1 MDQVVDQVAEEI
13 LVEQTVPPLLQFID
27 SIPWIKYHVPSVDH
41 PFGLELWPIF
51 SCVFEKI
58 TGYPAENFDFIR
70 GDTFMANGYHAVGV
84 IIVYYIV
91 ISSGQAI
98 LRAFNA
104 GPLKLNFLFQLH
116 NLILTSVSLALLLLL
131 VEQLIPMV
139 YRNGIF
145 WAICSKEAFAPKL
158 VTLYYLNYL
167 TKFLELFDTVF
178 LILKRKKLLFLHT
191 YHHGATALLC
201 YTQLTGRTSVE
212 WVPISLNLAVHVIM
226 YWYYFLSSRGIRVWW
241 KEWVTR
247 FQILQFLI
255 DLVFVYFATYT
266 FYAHKYFDKI
276 LPNKGTC
283 YGTQDAA
290 AYGYLILTSYL
301 FLFIS
306 FYIQSYRKSSK
317 RAETV
322 ANEKRE
328 NAAATGRSSGVKTS
342 STKATSRKA

>member
-1 MDQVVDQVAEEI
+1 MDQVQAQAQVPFQ
-13 LVEQTVPPLLQFID
+13 VLLEKLE
-27 SIPWIKYHVPSVDH
+27 SYPWIQYSAPSIEH
-41 PFGLELWPIF
+41 PFGIQLWPIF
-51 SCVFEKI
+51 SKAFEYFA
-58 TGYPAENFDFIR
+58 GYPAEQFEFVYNK
-70 GDTFMANGYHAVGV
+70 TFLANGYQAISV

-91 ISSGQAI
+91 IFGGQAL
-98 LRAFNA
+98 LRAANA
-104 GPLKLNFLFQLH
+104 SPLKLNFLFQAH
-116 NLILTSVSLALLLLL
+116 NFILTTVSLTLLLLL

-139 YRNGIF
+139 YTHGLF
-145 WAICSKEAFAPKL
+145 WSICSPQAFAPKL

-167 TKFLELFDTVF
+167 TKYMELFDTVF

-212 WVPISLNLAVHVIM
+212 WVPIALNLGVHVVM

-247 FQILQFLI
+247 FQIIQFLI
-255 DLVFVYFATYT
+255 DLCFVYFATYT
-266 FYAHKYFDKI
+266 FYAYTYFNGI

-306 FYIQSYRKSSK
+306 FYIQSYRKGAAKK
-317 RAETV
+317 RDAIK
-322 ANEKRE
+322 ANSVHSTAKS
-328 NAAATGRSSGVKTS
+328 TGKKTRV
-342 STKATSRKA
+342 TKATSRKA